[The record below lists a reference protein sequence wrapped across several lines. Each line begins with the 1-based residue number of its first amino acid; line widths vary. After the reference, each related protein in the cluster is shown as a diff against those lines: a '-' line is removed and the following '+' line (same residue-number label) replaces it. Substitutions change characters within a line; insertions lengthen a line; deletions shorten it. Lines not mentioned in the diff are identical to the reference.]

1 VPLIFLSY
9 RREDAAGYAGRLRE
23 SLEERFGEGR
33 VFRDVDTLEPGQDF
47 VQAIEQRV
55 AQCTA
60 FLALVGREWLE
71 TTDNSGR
78 LRLQQPDDYV
88 RREIAAAL
96 ARPDLLVIPV
106 LVEGVSMPPS
116 TDLPE
121 DIRALARRHA
131 VSLRDETWV
140 HDVDRLAGA
149 ITRALDQYPNAGK
162 ATQRDRTVGPPRRW
176 LKHAGLAGFG
186 ILMLALGI
194 TLPRL
199 RPGRT
204 DPGRPDPDSVVPPNG
219 ETGVAF
225 KIDLP
230 RVAEF
235 EIGESIYTLL
245 WASLTPRPDGS
256 VLRLRLRFSNEGQY
270 AANFYSSGFRLD
282 LGRQVVAASDGTN
295 TLVPGYSIEHGEVVF
310 QIPAGT
316 RRAMLRIVDSESA
329 ELPLD
334 LSRSGRLSRAD
345 TSDPG
350 DAMSRAIVTSIAA
363 NLPAELLA
371 TPTARYALTR
381 ATARLFVNKIRL
393 EFAIRLANASSS
405 GDYFNDANFRLA
417 VAGEVSAPVSGP
429 AGIVPG
435 NSTTTGNF
443 VFEVPTQTR
452 HVTLRVLQNGQI
464 AAERNFDIPSRR

>member
-60 FLALVGREWLE
+60 FLALVGHEWLE
-71 TTDNSGR
+71 TTDSSGR

-96 ARPDLLVIPV
+96 ARPDLPVIPV

-121 DIRALARRHA
+121 DIRGLARRHA
-131 VSLRDETWV
+131 VSLRDETWA
-140 HDVDRLAGA
+140 HDVDRLASA
-149 ITRALDQYPNAGK
+149 IKRALDQRPNPGQI
-162 ATQRDRTVGPPRRW
+162 TQRDRTAGLPRRW
-176 LKHAGLAGFG
+176 FKHAGLAGFG

-199 RPGRT
+199 RPGPA
-204 DPGRPDPDSVVPPNG
+204 DPDRPDPDSLVSNPG
-219 ETGVAF
+219 DAGVTY

-245 WASLTPRPDGS
+245 WASLTPRLDGS
-256 VLRLRLRFSNEGQY
+256 ILRFRIRFSNEGRY
-270 AANFYSSGFRLD
+270 ASNFSSGAFQLD

-295 TLVPGYSIEHGEVVF
+295 ALVPGHSIEHGEVVF
-310 QIPAGT
+310 RIPTGT
-316 RRAMLRIVDSESA
+316 RRGVLRIVDSESA

-345 TSDPG
+345 TADPG
-350 DAMSRAIVTSIAA
+350 DAMSRAIVTSIAP
-363 NLPAELLA
+363 NLPADLLSTA
-371 TPTARYALTR
+371 TGSYTLTR

-393 EFAIRLANASSS
+393 EFAIRFANTSSS

-417 VAGEVSAPVSGP
+417 FAGEVGAPVGAP
-429 AGIVPG
+429 AEIVPA

-443 VFEVPTQTR
+443 VFEIPTQTR
-452 HVTLRVLQNGQI
+452 RVTLRVLQNGQT
-464 AAERNFDIPSRR
+464 AVERDFDIPSRR